1 MRPAEC
7 GRGNRAGGSRSYRLR
22 LREHLGPE
30 LRRQVAGSQQIDVNA
45 EQRFQ
50 FFFQIAQV
58 QQRGTGQRIDQ
69 QVEVAA
75 IPVGAMQHRAEDA
88 RVRGAKAAYRFTHC
102 ASLHVK
108 HNRRS
113 HGHPFLSKL
122 VEMIC
127 NQE

>member
-1 MRPAEC
+1 MTA
-7 GRGNRAGGSRSYRLR
+7 YRLR

-30 LRRQVAGSQQIDVNA
+30 FRRQVAGGQQIDVEA

-50 FFFQIAQV
+50 LVLQAAQIKQCCT
-58 QQRGTGQRIDQ
+58 RQRIDQ
-69 QVEVAA
+69 QIDVAA
-75 IPVGAMQHRAEDA
+75 IAVGAMQHRTENAW
-88 RVRGAKAAYRFTHC
+88 VRGAETAYHFTHC
-102 ASLHVK
+102 VSLHVK

-122 VEMIC
+122 VESVW